1 MKEKEKVWICFFKNY
16 PNSDSVMTGISVITI
31 CFNNLA
37 DVQRTCTSV
46 DAQTLPPQEHWIIN
60 GSTNTDIADWLQ
72 QTPQPSYRKWINE
85 RDKGIA
91 DAFNKGIQKA
101 AGSVTHL
108 LNSGDIY
115 ADHEVLSTVAA
126 FFQINQQVQWI
137 SGNIEL
143 IRGGEKVVVGKAF
156 EPSKLYRGMRSVLHP
171 TWFVKKE
178 VYERA
183 GTYQSEYKIAMDY
196 DMMCRLLNESYHY
209 IPKTIA
215 IFDDTGISSTQYL
228 RSLTESK
235 KVYESYF
242 GTSLKLTLWQLR
254 LKLLHYLLQS
264 GFGQWLFR
272 LKKKMGLENW

>member
-1 MKEKEKVWICFFKNY
+1 
-16 PNSDSVMTGISVITI
+16 MTGISVITI

-37 DVQRTCTSV
+37 DVQKTCASV
-46 DAQTLPPQEHWIIN
+46 DAQTMHPQEHWIIN
-60 GSTNTDIADWLQ
+60 GSTNTDIAEWLEK
-72 QTPQPSYRKWINE
+72 TPQPPYRKWINE

-101 AGSVTHL
+101 AGPVTHL

-115 ADHEVLSTVAA
+115 AGKEVLATIAA
-126 FFQINQQVQWI
+126 FFQLHQQVQWI

-143 IRGGEKVVVGKAF
+143 IRGGERVVVGKPF

-178 VYERA
+178 VYGRVGA
-183 GTYQSEYKIAMDY
+183 FKAEYKIAMDY
-196 DMMCRLLNESYHY
+196 DMMCRLGNESYQY
-209 IPKTIA
+209 IPTTIT

-228 RSLTESK
+228 RSLAESK

-242 GTSLKLTLWQLR
+242 GRSLKLELWQLR